1 MARQWGVTEEIL
13 EKVNH
18 YEAANE
24 LSGKEKAAL
33 RFVDAFYR
41 DHRQIPESLW
51 NGLREHF
58 SEEEIVELAW
68 YVAFTAAYG
77 KLIHAFQIPRED
89 EI

>member
-1 MARQWGVTEEIL
+1 M
-13 EKVNH
+13 EKVDR
-18 YEAANE
+18 YEEGDSFSA
-24 LSGKEKAAL
+24 KEKAAL

-77 KLIHAFQIPRED
+77 NLIHAFQIPRED